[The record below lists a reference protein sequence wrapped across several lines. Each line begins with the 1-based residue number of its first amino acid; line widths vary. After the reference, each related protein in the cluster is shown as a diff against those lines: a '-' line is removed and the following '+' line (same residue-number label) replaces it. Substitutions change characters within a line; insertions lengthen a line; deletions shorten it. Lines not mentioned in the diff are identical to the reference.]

1 MKISISGKGGSG
13 KTTISGT
20 LARSFA
26 RRGFPVMA
34 IDGDSN
40 PSLAGI
46 LGLPPEQAAA
56 LPYLPETI
64 LEDWL
69 DAEGK
74 RHQQLTMSVE
84 EIADRYG
91 IQTVDGVRLLVM
103 KKFDHAG
110 MG

>member
-1 MKISISGKGGSG
+1 MKLSISGKGGSG
-13 KTTISGT
+13 KSTIAGT

-26 RRGFPVMA
+26 RRGLPVMA

-40 PSLAGI
+40 PSLAAI
-46 LGLPPEQAAA
+46 LGLPPDQASS

-64 LEDWL
+64 LEETVD
-69 DAEGK
+69 ERGK
-74 RHQQLTMSVE
+74 YHQRLSMTVE
-84 EIADRYG
+84 QIADRYG
-91 IQTVDGVRLLVM
+91 IETPDGVRLLVM